1 MANSASF
8 IQDGAEKIDES
19 NKVAAAYP
27 EPLVIPSKARHTHTF
42 VLLHGRGSKA
52 HEFGIDFIASRTS
65 SGKMLP
71 QLFPGMK
78 FIFPTAKKRR
88 AAAYNRAVINQWFD
102 HYPVEDLED
111 LSEHQ
116 DIQIE
121 GLRESGAFV
130 RQIILEEAKA
140 VTLENVLVGGL
151 SQGCAMALHVLL
163 SFESDVV
170 EDGALGGFVGMS
182 GWLPFRDSLEEIIH
196 PTRNHSEADDPSE
209 RGKDKVHDNQSV
221 GTCVMDFVRDIMDLP
236 PTTTDLPAC
245 LQTPVFLGHGELDAK
260 VPAKLGRQAASTLE
274 AMGMDVTWRGYEK
287 LGHWYKVPEE
297 LDDIAN
303 FLQYKVGINRVN

>member
-1 MANSASF
+1 MTSSASST
-8 IQDGAEKIDES
+8 QDGLGKFHES
-19 NKVAAAYP
+19 IKVAAAYP

-42 VLLHGRGSKA
+42 LLLHGRGSNA
-52 HEFGIDFIASRTS
+52 HEFGFDFIASRTS

-88 AAAYNRAVINQWFD
+88 AVAYNRAVINQWFD
-102 HYPVEDLED
+102 NYPVEGLGD
-111 LSEHQ
+111 LSEPQ
-116 DIQIE
+116 DLQVE
-121 GLRESGAFV
+121 GLGESGVFV

-140 VTLENVLVGGL
+140 VTLENVIVGGL

-182 GWLPFRDSLEEIIH
+182 GWLPFQKSLAAIIR
-196 PTRNHSEADDPSE
+196 PTHDDAGADDPFE
-209 RGKDKVHDNQSV
+209 RGETHDNQSV
-221 GTCVMDFVRDIMDLP
+221 GVRIMNFVRENMDLP
-236 PTTTDLPAC
+236 PITTDLPAC
-245 LQTPVFLGHGELDAK
+245 LQTPVFLGHGEDDEK
-260 VPAKLGRQAASTLE
+260 VPAKFGRQAASTLE
-274 AMGMDVTWRGYEK
+274 GMGMDITWRGYAK
-287 LGHWYKVPEE
+287 FGHWYKVPDE

-303 FLQYKVGINRVN
+303 FLQYKVGIDRAK